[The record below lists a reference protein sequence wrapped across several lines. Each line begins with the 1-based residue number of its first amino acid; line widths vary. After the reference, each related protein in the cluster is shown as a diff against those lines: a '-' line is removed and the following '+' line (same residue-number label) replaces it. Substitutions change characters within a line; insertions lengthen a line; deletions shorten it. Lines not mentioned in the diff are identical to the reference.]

1 MSTSRQ
7 VLLPHEKIKAAR
19 ITLLRQYPFW
29 GSMAMKL
36 RPIQLSEEEAK
47 KVMSQP
53 TMGVDE
59 YGNMPYNV
67 DFVKRLTIDNLVFV
81 LAHETMHLALE
92 HLPRKGSRG
101 QEPWNL
107 SADEAINLL
116 LKEEISA
123 PKFALQHEKF
133 KDKSAEEIYDIIIR
147 MTKGQAQNQGLRNKD
162 GSWKK
167 SMDSHV
173 YTPKGNSGKGKGG
186 SGAGGNK
193 PSPFFKSGMK
203 KLNAH
208 KMVKDAAVFAKSQGH
223 MPAGMERLFQGL
235 LEPKMN
241 WKELLRKY
249 FMASIPQDWTYT
261 RPSKKSISAGFYM
274 PSIIKKEISIIIGVD
289 TSGSISEAEYAQFLS
304 EIYFMCKSVENLR
317 ATVITC
323 DAAIGD
329 VMEIDNSFDP
339 TFMKGRGYGG
349 TSCRPVF
356 KWIEKEKNND
366 IKLLVYLTD
375 GYIDAPAEMPTF
387 PHIWIV
393 TKNGTTKFGAQEKG
407 GIVLKM
413 EGTTENDRDWR

>member
-1 MSTSRQ
+1 MSSSRQ
-7 VLLPHEKIKAAR
+7 SLEPHEKIKAAR

-36 RPIQLSEEEAK
+36 RPIPLTEEEAK
-47 KVMSQP
+47 KVMRQP
-53 TMGVDE
+53 TMGVDI
-59 YGNMPYNV
+59 YGNMPYNI
-67 DFVKRLTIDNLVFV
+67 DFVKKLTIDELVFV

-92 HLPRKGSRG
+92 HLTRKGSRG
-101 QEPWNL
+101 ESPWNI

-133 KDKSAEEIYDIIIR
+133 KDKSTEEIYDIIVR
-147 MTKGQAQNQGLRNKD
+147 MSKGQAQNQGLRNED
-162 GSWKK
+162 GSWKRP
-167 SMDSHV
+167 MDSHV
-173 YTPKGNSGKGKGG
+173 YSKGGTKSGKSGKGG
-186 SGAGGNK
+186 SK
-193 PSPFFKSGMK
+193 PTPFYK
-203 KLNAH
+203 KGTKALH
-208 KMVKDAAVFAKSQGH
+208 PQKMVKDAAVFAKSQGH

-235 LEPKMN
+235 LDPKMN

-274 PSIIKKEISIIIGVD
+274 PSIIKKEINIIIGVD
-289 TSGSISEAEYAQFLS
+289 TSGSISEAEYTQFLS
-304 EIYFMCKSVENLR
+304 EIYFMCKSVENLK
-317 ATVITC
+317 ATVLTC

-356 KWIEKEKNND
+356 KWIETEKNND

-375 GYIDAPAEMPTF
+375 GYIDAPLHRPRF
-387 PHIWIV
+387 PHLWIV

-407 GIVLKM
+407 GIVIKM
-413 EGTTENDRDWR
+413 EGSTENDKDWR